1 MPLQVL
7 FQKQVVDFSRVLSFM
22 IIPVI
27 AIVNFRLVTGKFLG
41 KEDQQ
46 SIGLKILS
54 FDGIIFLTGFEF
66 TFWLQ
71 HFKFFH

>member
-1 MPLQVL
+1 MLLQAL

-22 IIPVI
+22 IVPVI

-54 FDGIIFLTGFEF
+54 FDGN
-66 TFWLQ
+66 
-71 HFKFFH
+71 KF

>member
-1 MPLQVL
+1 MIVPL
-7 FQKQVVDFSRVLSFM
+7 
-22 IIPVI
+22 I

-71 HFKFFH
+71 YFKFFH